1 MMRKSVRPD
10 CVQRSQLAG
19 CASEE
24 SLLRL
29 ARNESL
35 EGMKAATLALGLALG
50 LAASTAYADDS
61 IKLAVGARGNWETAA
76 AELGQDAGF
85 FKKRSVA
92 LDILYTQGS
101 GETQQAVISGSVG
114 IGVGLGTTSVMSAFA
129 KGAPLV
135 AIGNA
140 STGSSEFWYVSA
152 NSPVQS
158 MKDAAGKTVGF
169 STAGSSSHM
178 EVLAFLK
185 HYAVDARPV
194 ATGGTAATFTQ
205 VMSGQVDIGW
215 SSPPF
220 GMAAAHEG
228 KIRIIAR
235 GNELPYFRDQ
245 TIRLI
250 VANAGWLDAHRDVAA
265 RFVQAYRDTLEW
277 MYGDPAALE
286 AYAKFSGA
294 PGAIAQQVRDEFYP
308 KDGLMVDRISGL
320 DAVMA
325 DGVANRYLAAPLTRD
340 QLGALFQVPAPVK

>member
-1 MMRKSVRPD
+1 
-10 CVQRSQLAG
+10 
-19 CASEE
+19 
-24 SLLRL
+24 
-29 ARNESL
+29 
-35 EGMKAATLALGLALG
+35 MKTAAVALALSVIASAAL
-50 LAASTAYADDS
+50 ADDA

-76 AELGQDAGF
+76 AELGEGAGF
-85 FKKRSVA
+85 FKRHGVA
-92 LDILYTQGS
+92 LEILYTQGS

-114 IGVGLGTTSVMSAFA
+114 IGVGLGTTSVMAAFA
-129 KGAPLV
+129 KGAPLRV
-135 AIGNA
+135 IGNA
-140 STGSSEFWYVSA
+140 STGSSEFWYVAA

-158 MKDAAGKTVGF
+158 MKDAGHKTIGF
-169 STAGSSSHM
+169 STTGSSSHM

-185 HYAVDARPV
+185 HAGVDAKPV

-220 GMAAAHEG
+220 GIEAAREG
-228 KIRIIAR
+228 KIRIVAR

-250 VANAGWLDAHRDVAA
+250 VAHAGWLEGHRDVAA

-277 MYGDPAALE
+277 MYGDPAGLA
-286 AYAKFSGA
+286 AYARFAGTSLA
-294 PGAIAQQVRDEFYP
+294 TAQQVRDEFYP

-325 DGVANRYLAAPLTRD
+325 DGVTNKYLTAPLSKE
-340 QLGALFQVPAPVK
+340 QLGQLFQVPAPVK

>member
-1 MMRKSVRPD
+1 MRI
-10 CVQRSQLAG
+10 AII
-19 CASEE
+19 A
-24 SLLRL
+24 
-29 ARNESL
+29 
-35 EGMKAATLALGLALG
+35 LALGLSTSSAL
-50 LAASTAYADDS
+50 ADDA

-76 AELGQDAGF
+76 AELGQNAGF
-85 FKKRSVA
+85 FRKRGIA
-92 LDILYTQGS
+92 LEILYTQGS

-114 IGVGLGTTSVMSAFA
+114 IGVGLGTTSVMAAFA

-140 STGSSEFWYVSA
+140 STGSSEFWYVPA

-158 MKDAAGKTVGF
+158 MKDAAGKTISF
-169 STAGSSSHM
+169 STVGSSGHM

-185 HYAVDARPV
+185 HYAIDAKPV

-205 VMSGQVDIGW
+205 VMSGQIDVGW

-220 GMAAAHEG
+220 GIEAAHDG

-250 VANAGWLDAHRDVAA
+250 VANAGWLADHRDVAA

-277 MYGDPAALE
+277 MYGDPAGLA

-294 PGAIAQQVRDEFYP
+294 SLATAAQVRDQFYP

-320 DAVMA
+320 ESVMA
-325 DGVANRYLAAPLTRD
+325 DGVANKYLSAPLSKK
-340 QLGALFQVPAPVK
+340 QLGQLFQVPAPVK

>member
-1 MMRKSVRPD
+1 MARH
-10 CVQRSQLAG
+10 LAG
-19 CASEE
+19 
-24 SLLRL
+24 
-29 ARNESL
+29 
-35 EGMKAATLALGLALG
+35 MIIVGLAL
-50 LAASTAYADDS
+50 LAGAAPALADDA

-76 AELGQDAGF
+76 AELGQGAGF
-85 FKKRSVA
+85 FKRHGIA
-92 LDILYTQGS
+92 LEILYTQGS

-114 IGVGLGTTSVMSAFA
+114 IGVGLGTTSVMAAFA
-129 KGAPLV
+129 KGAPLRV
-135 AIGNA
+135 IGNA
-140 STGSSEFWYVSA
+140 STGSSEFWYVAA

-158 MKDAAGKTVGF
+158 MKDAGHKTIGF
-169 STAGSSSHM
+169 STTGSSSHM

-185 HYAVDARPV
+185 HAGVDAKPV

-220 GMAAAHEG
+220 GIEAAREG

-250 VANAGWLDAHRDVAA
+250 VAHAGWLERHRDVAA
-265 RFVQAYRDTLEW
+265 RFIQAYRDTLAW
-277 MYGDPAALE
+277 MYGDPAGLA
-286 AYAKFSGA
+286 AYAKFAGTPLA
-294 PGAIAQQVRDEFYP
+294 TAQQVRDEFYP

-325 DGVANRYLAAPLTRD
+325 DGVTNKYLTAPLGKPQLD
-340 QLGALFQVPAPVK
+340 QLFQVPAPVK

>member
-1 MMRKSVRPD
+1 MMLV
-10 CVQRSQLAG
+10 
-19 CASEE
+19 
-24 SLLRL
+24 
-29 ARNESL
+29 
-35 EGMKAATLALGLALG
+35 GLAL
-50 LAASTAYADDS
+50 LAGAAQAFADDA

-76 AELGQDAGF
+76 AELGQEAGF
-85 FKKRSVA
+85 FKRRGVA
-92 LDILYTQGS
+92 LEILYTQGS
-101 GETQQAVISGSVG
+101 GETQQVVISGSVG
-114 IGVGLGTTSVMSAFA
+114 IGVGLGTTSVMAAFA
-129 KGAPLV
+129 KGAPLR

-140 STGSSEFWYVSA
+140 STGSSEFWYVAA

-158 MKDAAGKTVGF
+158 MKDAGHKTIGF
-169 STAGSSSHM
+169 STTGSSSHM

-185 HYAVDARPV
+185 HAGVDAKPV

-220 GMAAAHEG
+220 GIEAAREG

-250 VANAGWLDAHRDVAA
+250 VAHAGWLESHGDVAA

-277 MYGDPAALE
+277 MYGDPAGLA
-286 AYAKFSGA
+286 AYASFAGTSLA
-294 PGAIAQQVRDEFYP
+294 TAQQVRDEFYP

-325 DGVANRYLAAPLTRD
+325 DGVTNKYLTAPLSKE
-340 QLGALFQVPAPVK
+340 QLGQLFQVPPPVK

>member
-1 MMRKSVRPD
+1 MTIVLS
-10 CVQRSQLAG
+10 AN
-19 CASEE
+19 A
-24 SLLRL
+24 
-29 ARNESL
+29 AR
-35 EGMKAATLALGLALG
+35 
-50 LAASTAYADDS
+50 ADDS

-76 AELGQDAGF
+76 AELGQNAGF
-85 FKKRSVA
+85 FKTRGIV

-135 AIGNA
+135 VIGNA
-140 STGSSEFWYVSA
+140 STGSSEFWYVPA
-152 NSPVQS
+152 ASPVRS
-158 MKDAAGKTVGF
+158 MKDASGKTVGF
-169 STAGSSSHM
+169 STVGSSSHM

-185 HYAVDARPV
+185 HDGIDAKPV

-220 GMAAAHEG
+220 GIAAAHDG

-250 VANAGWLDAHRDVAA
+250 VANAGWLADHRDVAA
-265 RFVQAYRDTLEW
+265 RFIQAYRDTLEW
-277 MYGDPAALE
+277 IYGDAAGLA
-286 AYAKFSGA
+286 AYAKFSDA
-294 PGAIAQQVRDEFYP
+294 SLEVAQQVRDQFYP

-325 DGVANRYLAAPLTRD
+325 DGVANKYLAAPLTKE
-340 QLGALFQVPAPVK
+340 QLGQLFQVPAPVK